1 MFHYKTFPLCL
12 ALSGFVFGALSGAAM
27 AQDQRGPWWA
37 GVYGEAQA
45 QAWSNGIPVLD
56 INGPWSR
63 GYEARS
69 GEQRAYQSFRG
80 EVGVQVDPG
89 VPGLPGVWRVGVLTR
104 ADALVQLSG
113 EAAQLAYHYQSQTD
127 PAQPGSYDS
136 ASRSLSWKGTGVA
149 VSTPPVEVGPLRMD
163 VGLQWFRLSRLRS
176 TDTQGLTTYNGGGS
190 YDYALSLRDDHDRE
204 RAPAIAGLAAPD
216 KHGTGAALS
225 LGLRWDPTQ
234 ALSLSLRVD
243 DLWSRL
249 RWAGIHG
256 DDAVLNSEVATRT
269 PEGYIDYQPAVQ
281 GQYTRRTLSERIPT
295 TVEAQGVW
303 HRPEGDW
310 SLRLHRRWGL
320 QQAWLGWQSTGEVR
334 WLAAVEPRFGAVQ
347 LGVEWAGL
355 RASVMADSLDD
366 AAHVRSVGVSYLWRR

>member
-12 ALSGFVFGALSGAAM
+12 ALSGFVFGAMSGAAM

-63 GYEARS
+63 GYEERS

-249 RWAGIHG
+249 RWA
-256 DDAVLNSEVATRT
+256 
-269 PEGYIDYQPAVQ
+269 
-281 GQYTRRTLSERIPT
+281 
-295 TVEAQGVW
+295 
-303 HRPEGDW
+303 
-310 SLRLHRRWGL
+310 
-320 QQAWLGWQSTGEVR
+320 
-334 WLAAVEPRFGAVQ
+334 
-347 LGVEWAGL
+347 
-355 RASVMADSLDD
+355 
-366 AAHVRSVGVSYLWRR
+366 